1 MERAL
6 NKILEIISDMS
17 QGIVDDNNIAGFFR
31 GYLFALNENGEITA
45 SERLM
50 LISFYDRLVANKM
63 FVAEQEVK
71 MVKVVFEY
79 MDRYTNGEWR
89 KQRCIVESVE
99 KCKEIYGLGIDCDYR
114 IISVEEVQ
122 NGKKGIY

>member
-1 MERAL
+1 
-6 NKILEIISDMS
+6 
-17 QGIVDDNNIAGFFR
+17 
-31 GYLFALNENGEITA
+31 
-45 SERLM
+45 
-50 LISFYDRLVANKM
+50 
-63 FVAEQEVK
+63 

-99 KCKEIYGLGIDCDYR
+99 KCIEIYGLGIDCDYR

-122 NGKKGIY
+122 SMEYINDEAKRIIEQKLKQGKRIEMEYNHQTDELKILEHKITRIKLENK